1 MKAKKILLWVLAF
14 ALTLGAAKY
23 QRMTGPTYPKKEKIT
38 LNNTEYN
45 LEFIRSHGGDE
56 DASITLDIDNKEV
69 SGKLFFKNYP
79 PVKDEDRTTV
89 EFRHETVKEN
99 NVMIANLPHQP
110 PAGKLMYFIELSHAG
125 DTKTLFKEKP
135 IVIRFKGG
143 VPAYVLIPHIIFMFL
158 AMLSANAAGLFA
170 AFKLPQ
176 FKLYTSITLILI
188 LIGGMI
194 LGPIVQKYAFL
205 EFWAGV
211 PFGWDLTDNKLLI
224 AFLAWITAFLFN
236 RKKENRISTIA
247 AALVT
252 LIIFSIPHSM
262 FGSEL
267 NRETGEVIQGFI
279 QFCF

>member
-1 MKAKKILLWVLAF
+1 MKAKKILLWVLA
-14 ALTLGAAKY
+14 AILTLGAAKY

-38 LNNTEYN
+38 LNNTDYN

-56 DASITLDIDNKEV
+56 DAAITLDIDNNEV

-79 PVKDEDRTTV
+79 PVEDEDLTNV
-89 EFRHETVKEN
+89 EFRHDAVKEK

-110 PAGKLMYFIELSHAG
+110 PAGKLMYYIELSHAG

-176 FKLYTSITLILI
+176 FKPYTSITLILI
-188 LIGGMI
+188 LTGGMI
-194 LGPIVQKYAFL
+194 LGPIVQKFAFL
-205 EFWAGV
+205 EYWAGV

-252 LIIFSIPHSM
+252 LIIFSVPHSM

-279 QFCF
+279 QF